1 MPRTTPA
8 PPLTLSFRALASRAA
23 QDYPVPAL
31 NIVVHTSKLVKAG
44 LITAGERAAIDEVY
58 KSNPLLCDF
67 VLKRALRSKK
77 GGRLSDCIFT
87 NNGALGVAAL
97 RSEAGVDVK

>member
-1 MPRTTPA
+1 M
-8 PPLTLSFRALASRAA
+8 
-23 QDYPVPAL
+23 PAL

-44 LITAGERAAIDEVY
+44 LITADERAAIDEVY